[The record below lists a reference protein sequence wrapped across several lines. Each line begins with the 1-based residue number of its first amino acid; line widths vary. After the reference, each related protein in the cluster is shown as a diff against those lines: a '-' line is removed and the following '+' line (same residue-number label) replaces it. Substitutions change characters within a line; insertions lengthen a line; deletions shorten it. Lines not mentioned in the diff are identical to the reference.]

1 MKKILFGF
9 LVLSGGIASANNSC
23 DTMNIEIN
31 TLVVND
37 CCENAELLQDFLT
50 DVLGVSQEAANKAQ
64 VLYYD
69 ECVQGLQD

>member
-9 LVLSGGIASANNSC
+9 LVLTGSFASANNTFE
-23 DTMNIEIN
+23 TMNVGIN
-31 TLVVND
+31 SFLVND